1 MLFNQV
7 VGLEG
12 IKGKLRQ
19 MVQNSRLSHAI
30 LLTAAEGVGALPL
43 ALAFA
48 QYLVCEKVSRRQETP
63 ESSSQTTGI
72 EPEHSLPTAA
82 EFAPPV

>member
-30 LLTAAEGVGALPL
+30 LLTGAEGTGALPL
-43 ALAFA
+43 AIAFA
-48 QYLVCEKVSRRQETP
+48 QYLVCEKVMRKEETTDLLFQ
-63 ESSSQTTGI
+63 S
-72 EPEHSLPTAA
+72 
-82 EFAPPV
+82 PP